1 MRISDWSSDVC
12 SSDLLLQRNLVTGVG
27 SVGAHLA
34 TGLAAQIR
42 AQFAQLGGPARQQRD
57 IVALA
62 CKRFGQRGADT
73 GPGANDE
80 THWPAFR
87 LLATW
92 RGTACGPGNPSCRH
106 GLAPMIDRKSG
117 GWGKGVSVR
126 VESGGRRT
134 IKKK

>member
-42 AQFAQLGGPARQQRD
+42 AQFAQLGGPTRQQRD

-80 THWPAFR
+80 THRPAFR

-92 RGTACGPGNPSCRH
+92 RGTACGRGR
-106 GLAPMIDRKSG
+106 SG
-117 GWGKGVSVR
+117 ERRVGKECVSTVR
-126 VESGGRRT
+126 SRVGPT
-134 IKKK
+134 PYKKK